1 MVAKHYD
8 PIFRPVSSIW
18 HNWSLLETLS
28 LGFLECPLLGFL
40 LSRWPLLLLLVSLS
54 LNVGESKDQPS
65 ACWMS
70 FLLYPHSVLR
80 PVELLSVGGL
90 NNLLLSSPNS
100 HLQPGLLDLVVQLF
114 TQQAH
119 RCGKHLKINTSNTE
133 FPILSSRLIFP
144 VTQVKNLEVTLDL
157 VLPLI
162 PYSEPFSKTCVFLLS
177 NISSICMFLTVP
189 SFGSLDQAP
198 SLSAWINWNS
208 FSLTFLLLCLLTCSP
223 HISH

>member
-54 LNVGESKDQPS
+54 LNVGESRDQPS

-80 PVELLSVGGL
+80 PVELLSVGCL

-114 TQQAH
+114 TQQVH
-119 RCGKHLKINTSNTE
+119 PCGKHLKINTSNTE

-162 PYSEPFSKTCVFLLS
+162 PYSEPFSKTCVFCFRIYPAYVCSSLSPPLAAWTRLL
-177 NISSICMFLTVP
+177 
-189 SFGSLDQAP
+189 P
-198 SLSAWINWNS
+198 SLPG
-208 FSLTFLLLCLLTCSP
+208 LTGTASHSP
-223 HISH
+223 FCFCVC